1 MRLALVQQHATDD
14 LAGNLQRGL
23 DAFETAAAAG
33 ADLVAFA
40 ELAFTPFYPHKPAG
54 PNYLDLAEPIPG
66 LVTEAF
72 QEAARRLN
80 TAVIIN
86 LYERAGD
93 HAYDTSPVI
102 DADGT
107 LLGKTRMVHICDY
120 EGFHEQ
126 SYYTPGDTGAP
137 VYETA
142 AGRIGVAICYDRHYP
157 EYLRALALNG
167 AEVIVVP
174 QAGTLGEWPDGLYEA
189 ELQVAGFQNGVFMA
203 LANRTGKEETLH
215 FAGASFVTDPSG
227 QIVAQAPEDVDHI
240 LYADLDLSAV
250 ERSHAKRLF
259 LRDRRVGA
267 F

>member
-1 MRLALVQQHATDD
+1 
-14 LAGNLQRGL
+14 
-23 DAFETAAAAG
+23 
-33 ADLVAFA
+33 
-40 ELAFTPFYPHKPAG
+40 
-54 PNYLDLAEPIPG
+54 
-66 LVTEAF
+66 
-72 QEAARRLN
+72 
-80 TAVIIN
+80 
-86 LYERAGD
+86 
-93 HAYDTSPVI
+93 
-102 DADGT
+102 
-107 LLGKTRMVHICDY
+107 ICDY